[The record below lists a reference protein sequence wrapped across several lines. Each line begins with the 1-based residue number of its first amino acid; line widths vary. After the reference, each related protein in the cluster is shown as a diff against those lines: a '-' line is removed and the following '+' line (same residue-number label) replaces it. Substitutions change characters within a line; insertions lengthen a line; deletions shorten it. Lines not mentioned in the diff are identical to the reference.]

1 MFNKIKL
8 MKMINYHQIRFFLF
22 EGMSAYYIL
31 FYISDSRVTVT
42 YQTCIQMNKHRVDSF
57 SIKVN

>member
-1 MFNKIKL
+1 
-8 MKMINYHQIRFFLF
+8 MINYHQIRFFLF